1 VGAEGLW
8 YLHETLM
15 TRSTD
20 EPFSLYGLVAEGI
33 KTPKDRSWVVFKIRS
48 GARFHDGKK
57 ITTDDV
63 IFSFKT
69 LTEKGHPFYKSYFR
83 DIENVEKITE
93 KEVKF
98 TFKKNGNRELPL
110 IIAEGLPILSKDYW
124 SKNDFTNAS
133 LNPPIGSG
141 PYKIKKI
148 NPGRSITYERYEDY
162 WAKNLPIN
170 RGKYNFN
177 EIRFDYYRDQ
187 TVAMEAF
194 KADFIKVVFSTIYRE
209 IFCPIILIS
218 FVGYGSTWIYFLNF
232 IWSTSD
238 RGIQARVCEII
249 FTPIIFR

>member
-1 VGAEGLW
+1 MEKSFGKKILGGKNIFIFFLFLCISPASANEKNQGFAHGIARHGDLKYSTNFKHFDYADPSSIKNGSFITYSIGTFDSLNNFILKGVGAEGLW

-69 LTEKGHPFYKSYFR
+69 LTEKGHPFYKSYFS

-110 IIAEGLPILSKDYW
+110 IIAE
-124 SKNDFTNAS
+124 
-133 LNPPIGSG
+133 
-141 PYKIKKI
+141 
-148 NPGRSITYERYEDY
+148 
-162 WAKNLPIN
+162 
-170 RGKYNFN
+170 
-177 EIRFDYYRDQ
+177 
-187 TVAMEAF
+187 
-194 KADFIKVVFSTIYRE
+194 
-209 IFCPIILIS
+209 
-218 FVGYGSTWIYFLNF
+218 
-232 IWSTSD
+232 
-238 RGIQARVCEII
+238 
-249 FTPIIFR
+249 